1 MNKSSFIAYNGLNVK
16 QRVTDCL
23 LFAQSS
29 FHDMFVFCQKKRS
42 IAFFLKVDDQHGNEL
57 WSQVHWQESLE
68 IRRGDRAG
76 TGEGPWVVDGKGR
89 VREEEE
95 EGRDGGQNFIQK
107 SVLGTRL
114 GTRWSSTVLYST
126 YTFDLRMVFAQNDFL
141 LVLQMKIDPTIYA

>member
-57 WSQVHWQESLE
+57 WSPLARIPRDKKRGIGPEQVRDHGWQMKKVGLE
-68 IRRGDRAG
+68 RRKKKKVEMEVRISFKNRCQARAQAI
-76 TGEGPWVVDGKGR
+76 
-89 VREEEE
+89 
-95 EGRDGGQNFIQK
+95 GGVALSCI
-107 SVLGTRL
+107 VLTHL
-114 GTRWSSTVLYST
+114 TCVWFL
-126 YTFDLRMVFAQNDFL
+126 LRMISYLFY
-141 LVLQMKIDPTIYA
+141 K